1 MVKKT
6 RRPIENSGNHS
17 NKTRI
22 TAALLVFVLLGSGV
36 ALVFSNSDS
45 NQDGDN
51 EFSSNILPTNC
62 PKNDKSSP
70 RTIDFTRPPP
80 RCIEPQKTHT
90 AVFDTT
96 EGEIRVAL
104 DTSLIFAP
112 VASHK
117 AEIELIELI
126 RWAKKALAVSFANS
140 LLQMFV

>member
-51 EFSSNILPTNC
+51 EFSSNILPPINHGT
-62 PKNDKSSP
+62 
-70 RTIDFTRPPP
+70 
-80 RCIEPQKTHT
+80 
-90 AVFDTT
+90 
-96 EGEIRVAL
+96 
-104 DTSLIFAP
+104 LIWP
-112 VASHK
+112 
-117 AEIELIELI
+117 
-126 RWAKKALAVSFANS
+126 
-140 LLQMFV
+140 

>member
-22 TAALLVFVLLGSGV
+22 IAALLVFVLLGSGV

-45 NQDGDN
+45 NQNSDN

-70 RTIDFTRPPP
+70 RTIDFTRRPP
-80 RCIEPQKTHT
+80 RCIDPQKTHT
-90 AVFDTT
+90 AIFDTT

-104 DTSLIFAP
+104 DTSLTPNTTNNF
-112 VASHK
+112 VVLTNYGLS
-117 AEIELIELI
+117 LIHI
-126 RWAKKALAVSFANS
+126 
-140 LLQMFV
+140 

>member
-45 NQDGDN
+45 NQNSDN
-51 EFSSNILPTNC
+51 EFSSNKLPTNC

-70 RTIDFTRPPP
+70 LTIDFTRPPP
-80 RCIEPQKTHT
+80 RFIEPQITHS

-96 EGEIRVAL
+96 ECEI
-104 DTSLIFAP
+104 
-112 VASHK
+112 
-117 AEIELIELI
+117 
-126 RWAKKALAVSFANS
+126 
-140 LLQMFV
+140 